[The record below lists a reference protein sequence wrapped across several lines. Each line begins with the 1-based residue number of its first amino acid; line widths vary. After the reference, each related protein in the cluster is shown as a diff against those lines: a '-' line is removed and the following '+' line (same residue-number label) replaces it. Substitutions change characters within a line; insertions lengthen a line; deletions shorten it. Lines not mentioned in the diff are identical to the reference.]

1 MGTATTEL
9 SYLNTTEVITSKCGR
24 GQEVALNHQRQGEHD
39 YCNGLQNQS
48 SNQDSMTRKDLW
60 HWLGDRRIPKSEI
73 DGKSTKFL
81 LDLYKQKSSR
91 SSEQFFF

>member
-1 MGTATTEL
+1 M
-9 SYLNTTEVITSKCGR
+9 
-24 GQEVALNHQRQGEHD
+24 ALNHQRQGEHD

-81 LDLYKQKSSR
+81 LDRSFSMMSYFIDEETKSKKK
-91 SSEQFFF
+91 